1 MRVKPIILILTILL
15 FNCKSQNIP
24 LYVGTYTSEASEGI
38 YQYLFNTETGEI
50 SEEKLSAET
59 KDPSYIT
66 FSPSK
71 KFLYAVNEG
80 DESVSSFELKKDG
93 NLKLLN
99 TVSSNGKYPC
109 HISINKENTIAVVSN
124 YGGGNVALYSINS
137 DGNLIEAS
145 QVFNHNAENQESH
158 AHSAQFY
165 KDNLYVSDLGRN
177 SLYQYIIDNEN
188 YKLKTPSLVKMNKN
202 DGPRHFALTKDGQYI
217 YIINEY
223 ANTIT
228 VAKKVNNQFEVLTVE
243 STLSEDFNGDS
254 FCADIHLSEDE
265 RFVYGSNRGE
275 NSIVV
280 FKRDVKNGTITKI
293 QNITTEGN
301 WPRNFTLDPTGKFL
315 LVANQKSNNI
325 SVFNI
330 DKETGKLSFHNEV
343 KSPTPVCL
351 LF

>member
-1 MRVKPIILILTILL
+1 MRIKPIILILTILM
-15 FNCKSQNIP
+15 FNCKNISIP
-24 LYVGTYTSEASEGI
+24 LYVGTYTSEDSKGI
-38 YQYLFNTETGEI
+38 YQYQFNTETGEI
-50 SEEKLSAET
+50 SEEHLAVET
-59 KDPSYIT
+59 KNPSFIT

-71 KFLYAVNEG
+71 RFLYAVNEG
-80 DESVSSFELKKDG
+80 DEGVSSFEINNDGSLKF
-93 NLKLLN
+93 LN

-109 HISINKENTIAVVSN
+109 HISVNKKNTIAVISN

-137 DGNLIEAS
+137 DGSLNEAF
-145 QVFNHNAENQESH
+145 QVFNHNAEDQESH

-165 KDNLYVSDLGRN
+165 NDNLYVADLGRN
-177 SLYQYIIDNEN
+177 SFYQYIKDNKE
-188 YKLKTPSLVKMNKN
+188 YKLKTTSIVDMNEN
-202 DGPRHFALTKDGQYI
+202 DGPRHFALTKNGQFI

-228 VAKKVNNQFEVLTVE
+228 TAKKVKDHFEILAIE
-243 STLSEDFNGDS
+243 STLSKEFNGDS
-254 FCADIHLSEDE
+254 FCADIHLSDDE

-280 FKRDVKNGTITKI
+280 FKRDVKNGTINKI
-293 QNITTEGN
+293 QNISTEGN

-325 SVFNI
+325 SVFKI
-330 DKETGKLSFHNEV
+330 DKETGKLSFNNVV

>member
-1 MRVKPIILILTILL
+1 MTLNPIILILTILL
-15 FNCKSQNIP
+15 FNCKTQSIP
-24 LYVGTYTSEASEGI
+24 LYVGTYTSEDSKGI
-38 YQYLFNTETGEI
+38 YQYQFNTDTGEI
-50 SEEKLSAET
+50 SGEKLSVET
-59 KDPSYIT
+59 KNPSYIT

-80 DESVSSFELKKDG
+80 DEGVSSFEIKKDG
-93 NLKLLN
+93 NLKFLN

-109 HISINKENTIAVVSN
+109 HISVNKEGTKAIVSN
-124 YGGGNVALYSINS
+124 YGGGNVALYNINS
-137 DGNLIEAS
+137 DGSLNEAN
-145 QVFNHNAENQESH
+145 QVFNHNIENQESH

-165 KDNLYVSDLGRN
+165 KDNLYVADLGRN
-177 SLYQYIIDNEN
+177 SFYQYIKDKEN

-228 VAKKVNNQFEVLTVE
+228 VAKKVNNQFAVLTVE

-254 FCADIHLSEDE
+254 FCADIHLSKDE
-265 RFVYGSNRGE
+265 RFLYGSNRGE

-280 FKRDVKNGTITKI
+280 FKRDLKDGTIKKI
-293 QNITTEGN
+293 QNISTQGN

-315 LVANQKSNNI
+315 LVANEKSNNI
-325 SVFNI
+325 SIFSI
-330 DKETGKLSFHNEV
+330 DKQSGKLSFINDIN
-343 KSPTPVCL
+343 SPTPVCL